1 MSLPSKILNE
11 LSKVEPGA
19 EFSGRL
25 GGRIRSSSKSYFVK
39 LGSAQEAEQYTGEAD
54 SLKAINAGAPG
65 LAPKVFAS
73 GVFEDDR
80 PFFIS
85 EYKDMSRLTDTGAIK
100 LANRLSTELH
110 TYESQDG
117 FGFNVPTYCGATRMK
132 NGWYDSWEECYSEMI
147 GDLLMKLRKT
157 GRYQEL
163 CAKGESIRN
172 EYVLYHILVGPLQIR
187 PVLLH
192 GDLWSGNVGVD
203 STTGEPVIFDPSAFF
218 GHNEADLAI
227 ARIFGGFPRSFFAE
241 YHKHLPKTKPESQ
254 YELRGHL
261 YELFHYLNHTVL
273 FGGGYEASAT
283 RKMDILIESMDS
295 SAQAHDA

>member
-110 TYESQDG
+110 TYESEDG

-132 NGWYDSWEECYSEMI
+132 NGWYGSWEECYSEMI

-172 EYVLYHILVGPLQIR
+172 EVIPWLLGPLQIR